1 MAVRPFE
8 EQIYRSRRSSHM
20 EYTGN
25 GIQNWFLKEMAL
37 FIYYVKAPLRGLL
50 KEIPENHLFHLGLE
64 TPACVLHMTQLSRL
78 EQQNWKEL
86 YIPFLLTDSILY
98 ESFFLLFFYGLQP
111 TIIWLSNVRRS
122 VHPSVRPS
130 GNVLML
136 RHVCAYAYVRPAK
149 DLVMGLSA
157 HDQTFAFRVGL
168 VEIIGQC

>member
-1 MAVRPFE
+1 MVVRPFE
-8 EQIYRSRRSSHM
+8 EQIYRPLRSSHM

-25 GIQNWFLKEMAL
+25 GIQNWFLKEIIL
-37 FIYYVKAPLRGLL
+37 FTYYVKAPLRGLL

-98 ESFFLLFFYGLQP
+98 KSFFYYFFMVYSP
-111 TIIWLSNVRRS
+111 PSSDSATS
-122 VHPSVRPS
+122 VGQSIHLSVRQAM
-130 GNVLML
+130 LML
-136 RHVCAYAYVRPAK
+136 SHVCAYAYIRPAK